1 MDIEQ
6 PRWMVR
12 LNDTPLGHLDLYF
25 SSQGLTALGIVD
37 EEEDFSFIIPGLT
50 YSSGEEKPPGRIEE
64 EINEALGEL
73 IKYSRGVK
81 TSFSKIRLDPKGSAF
96 QLRVWQELRKIPWG
110 ETITYQE
117 LAHRIGRPDAVRA
130 VGQACGANP
139 LPVVIPCHRV
149 VSSDGSLGGYSS
161 GLEHKRWLLNH
172 EGAAKREK
180 GERTK
185 RRKSY

>member
-25 SSQGLTALGIVD
+25 SSQGLTALEIVD

-73 IKYSRGVK
+73 IKYFRGVK
-81 TSFSKIRLDPKGSAF
+81 TSFSKIRLDPKGS
-96 QLRVWQELRKIPWG
+96 
-110 ETITYQE
+110 
-117 LAHRIGRPDAVRA
+117 
-130 VGQACGANP
+130 
-139 LPVVIPCHRV
+139 
-149 VSSDGSLGGYSS
+149 SS
-161 GLEHKRWLLNH
+161 GSGRNS
-172 EGAAKREK
+172 G
-180 GERTK
+180 
-185 RRKSY
+185 KSPGVKPSPTRNWPTV